1 MYLLFTQCL
10 AGQRLSHQTLNLHP
24 KRTLLLRCWA
34 PLYTSIYKIKRYMEN
49 SDSYICYLKSCRYI
63 NNWAL
68 SNHCVMLSLLSCL
81 SCLSWACE
89 GGTDRK
95 ESTLES
101 IPSLQKVVNR
111 PSNKGALSSRRGAV
125 GHETAVHINAE
136 IEDHTFSTRYVKH
149 TPYKTDES
157 AHAGFSVQELLIATE
172 VRHRRPLGVGTRFM
186 SSVGSLWSMA
196 FVRNDGGERTLQMR
210 WWRGDDLKGTFD
222 FSVGRGLR
230 WKEWS
235 NVIIQPTDIG
245 QWSVEV
251 FDPLTQQLLK
261 RHTFEIFSSAGVSE
275 STESRSPTLQPLVVR
290 DHQRDQETTRS
301 LDALTQPTLVPKTY
315 TAAQAEV
322 KAEAQQLQKTIE
334 EAEKIRRRDQ
344 KLKSAP
350 YSPKLNMR
358 TRSSDTLAQHSEAEI
373 SPLKV
378 NRLSIAREVRHRR
391 PLGVSSRFS
400 SQVERIWGYI
410 EVQNEA
416 EHQWV
421 WMEWWHDD
429 QRRSRLRVRIGQSK
443 RWRTWS
449 WQRMRPRDIG
459 LWEVKVLSST
469 LEELARAQ
477 FLIED

>member
-10 AGQRLSHQTLNLHP
+10 ADQRLSHQTLNLHP
-24 KRTLLLRCWA
+24 KRTLRCWA
-34 PLYTSIYKIKRYMEN
+34 PICTSIYNIK
-49 SDSYICYLKSCRYI
+49 SYIENTLIYIFAFKSCRYI
-63 NNWAL
+63 NIRVL
-68 SNHCVMLSLLSCL
+68 LTQCTMLSLVFCL
-81 SCLSWACE
+81 CCLSWACE
-89 GGTDRK
+89 GGGDHK
-95 ESTLES
+95 ESSLES

-111 PSNKGALSSRRGAV
+111 PSKKGTLSSRRGAV
-125 GHETAVHINAE
+125 GHEMAVHINAE
-136 IEDHTFSTRYVKH
+136 IKDHTFSTRYVKH

-172 VRHRRPLGVGTRFM
+172 VRHRRPLGVGTRFK

-196 FVRNDGGERTLQMR
+196 LVRNDGGERTLQMR
-210 WWRGDDLKGTFD
+210 WWRGDELKGTFD

-261 RHTFEIFSSAGVSE
+261 RHTFEIFSSAVASE
-275 STESRSPTLQPLVVR
+275 VTASKSPILQPLVAKN
-290 DHQRDQETTRS
+290 HQKDQEMTRS
-301 LDALTQPTLVPKTY
+301 LDALTQPSITPKAR
-315 TAAQAEV
+315 TAAQVETQAET
-322 KAEAQQLQKTIE
+322 QHLQETMKQ
-334 EAEKIRRRDQ
+334 AEKTQRGRK

-350 YSPKLNMR
+350 YFSKMIKP
-358 TRSSDTLAQHSEAEI
+358 TRSSNVLDSHGEKAL

-400 SQVERIWGYI
+400 RQIERIWGYI

-449 WQRMRPRDIG
+449 WQRMSPRDIG